1 MNDNPYYRELVDF
14 RQTLQDWFCG
24 LTLAA
29 DENEAFTRN
38 HWVAP
43 EVSV

>member
-24 LTLAA
+24 LTPAA
-29 DENEAFTRN
+29 NENETVLAN
-38 HWVAP
+38 LL
-43 EVSV
+43 